1 MMSKVLSDILDFNR
15 MDEGRLATVERP
27 FRFHN
32 ALKSMLPGARIV
44 ANSRGLEVIEDFD
57 PNIDLIARSTLMA
70 THGLSEADI
79 QARLA
84 DPENPSDGVVS
95 GDEMRIRQVITNFL
109 SNALKFGVGARGSG
123 PGKVTLR
130 TRLISPAPKS
140 GDCPSEN
147 MSLCSSGGSE
157 PTGVQERKDKDR
169 KLRRRLDAIVVR
181 VEVEDTGMFALCRL
195 RQASTNA
202 SLCRCRD
209 SVQRYGKPPPVLC
222 KSTTDS
228 SFG

>member
-57 PNIDLIARSTLMA
+57 PNIDIIARKILMA

-84 DPENPSDGVVS
+84 DTEHPSDGVVS

-109 SNALKFGVGARGSG
+109 SNALKFGVGSRASG
-123 PGKVTLR
+123 GGKVTLR
-130 TRLISPAPKS
+130 TRLISPALKNT
-140 GDCPSEN
+140 DCTSEKL
-147 MSLCSSGGSE
+147 SVCSSDASE
-157 PTGVQERKDKDR
+157 PAGVQERKDKER
-169 KLRRRLDAIVVR
+169 KMRRRLDAIVVR
-181 VEVEDTGMFALCRL
+181 IEVEDTG
-195 RQASTNA
+195 Q
-202 SLCRCRD
+202 
-209 SVQRYGKPPPVLC
+209 
-222 KSTTDS
+222 
-228 SFG
+228 